1 MSLLRSSAGFA
12 ISTAVRILVGL
23 LIVKS
28 MAWHLGPQAFG
39 MLGQM
44 MTVVAIA
51 SMFAGGGTA
60 LGLTKQLS
68 EPVSEAIK
76 LQRLGS
82 AMVIYVAVSSIVTIV
97 LVFGSRA
104 FARSLLDDAG
114 SMVVIWALAVGY
126 WLVGI
131 YSVVQSIFSSRQDV
145 RSLVALNIVGALAGA
160 AVFLTLLYGFGFI
173 GAAFGLVAMPAI
185 NGLSALL
192 FARIRLPVPWLKLQ
206 WNPNWESA
214 RELLAYGGVMLVSAA
229 AVPMAQLAMR
239 NMLGERLG
247 WDQVGYWQG
256 VLKISD
262 VYFQFVGVV
271 LTSFILPK
279 FAAARSIKQI
289 DGILRSI
296 FSTLLPLAVV
306 MLISVYLLR
315 NIIIELLFSRS
326 FFPMTDLFLPQV
338 LGDFIRI
345 CGSIIAYIFLARGWR
360 RIAIASELLQA
371 IVLLVGTWLLVGRV
385 GIMAPIYAYCV
396 SATLTLV
403 LMLWTYSRLRLKM
416 AVIGED
422 VQASSIG

>member
-1 MSLLRSSAGFA
+1 M
-12 ISTAVRILVGL
+12 VGL

-68 EPVSEAIK
+68 EPADEAAR

-82 AMVIYVAVSSIVTIV
+82 AMVIYVAISSIVTLV
-97 LVFGSRA
+97 LVLGSRL
-104 FARSLLDDAG
+104 FARSLLGDADH
-114 SMVVIWALAVGY
+114 MLVICALALGY
-126 WLVGI
+126 WLVGA
-131 YSVVQSIFSSRQDV
+131 YSIVQSIFSSRQDV
-145 RSLVALNIVGALAGA
+145 RSLVSLNVVGALIGA
-160 AVFLTLLYGFGFI
+160 AAFLALLYGFGFT
-173 GAAFGLVAMPAI
+173 GAALGLVAMPAI

-192 FARIRLPVPWLKLQ
+192 FARLRLPAQWRQLQ
-206 WNPNWESA
+206 WNPNWEGA

-239 NMLGERLG
+239 NLLGERLG

-279 FAAARSIKQI
+279 FAAARSIQQI

-306 MLISVYLLR
+306 MLIAVYLLR
-315 NIIIELLFSRS
+315 HIIIELLFSQS
-326 FFPMTDLFLPQV
+326 FMPMADLFLPQV
-338 LGDFIRI
+338 LGDFVRI

-360 RIAIASELLQA
+360 RIAIASELMQA
-371 IVLLVGTWLLVGRV
+371 AILIAGTWMLVGHV
-385 GIMAPIYAYCV
+385 GIMAPIYAYCI
-396 SATLTLV
+396 SATLTLS
-403 LMLWTYSRLRLKM
+403 LMLWAYSRLRRKM
-416 AVIGED
+416 TVSGENVPIGS
-422 VQASSIG
+422 VG

>member
-68 EPVSEAIK
+68 EPVSEAAK

-131 YSVVQSIFSSRQDV
+131 YSIVQSIFSSRQDV

-192 FARIRLPVPWLKLQ
+192 FARLRLPVPWLRLQ

-326 FFPMTDLFLPQV
+326 FLPMTDLFLPQV

-371 IVLLVGTWLLVGRV
+371 MVLLVGTWLLVGRV

-396 SATLTLV
+396 SATLTLM

>member
-1 MSLLRSSAGFA
+1 M
-12 ISTAVRILVGL
+12 RILVGL

>member
-1 MSLLRSSAGFA
+1 M
-12 ISTAVRILVGL
+12 RILVGL

-68 EPVSEAIK
+68 EPVSEAAK

-131 YSVVQSIFSSRQDV
+131 YSIVQSIFSSRQDV

-192 FARIRLPVPWLKLQ
+192 FARLRLPVPWLRLQ

-326 FFPMTDLFLPQV
+326 FLPMTDLFLPQV

-371 IVLLVGTWLLVGRV
+371 MVLLVGTWLLVGRV

-396 SATLTLV
+396 SATLTLM

>member
-1 MSLLRSSAGFA
+1 
-12 ISTAVRILVGL
+12 
-23 LIVKS
+23 